1 MKAIIGLIT
10 GGVLGL
16 GLFFIL
22 HFQQLL
28 LVGKKE
34 AGLLVIMQ
42 LNSAVDTYM
51 FGGAILGL
59 LYVLVS
65 KEKQNA

>member
-1 MKAIIGLIT
+1 MKSIIGLIT

-16 GLFFIL
+16 VLFFIL